1 MQISKWAEVRE
12 EKKREK
18 THLTSVRVWGGATLD
33 CGWTSNL
40 RRSMG
45 WSCISLSSVRGDGAE
60 GFRSSYFLL
69 ELELD
74 LEGL

>member
-1 MQISKWAEVRE
+1 MRE

-18 THLTSVRVWGGATLD
+18 THLTGVRVWGGAALD
-33 CGWTSNL
+33 CGWTPNL

-45 WSCISLSSVRGDGAE
+45 WSCVSLSSVRGDGAE